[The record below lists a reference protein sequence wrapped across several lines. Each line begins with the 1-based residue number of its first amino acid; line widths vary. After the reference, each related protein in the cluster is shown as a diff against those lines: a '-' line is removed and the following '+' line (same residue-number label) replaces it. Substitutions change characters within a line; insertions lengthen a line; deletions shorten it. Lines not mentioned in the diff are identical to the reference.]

1 MFGRNGSV
9 SFGESQVV
17 NGGLPPGGGGGGGG
31 VGLIVGGIKERRIA
45 VKCLEM
51 EEMLEKQG

>member
-1 MFGRNGSV
+1 MLGRNGGIRLGS
-9 SFGESQVV
+9 
-17 NGGLPPGGGGGGGG
+17 GGVAPGLGGG
-31 VGLIVGGIKERRIA
+31 GGIKERRIA

>member
-1 MFGRNGSV
+1 MTMFGRNGGIRLGS
-9 SFGESQVV
+9 
-17 NGGLPPGGGGGGGG
+17 GGVTPGSGGVAPGSGGG
-31 VGLIVGGIKERRIA
+31 GGIKERRIA

>member
-1 MFGRNGSV
+1 MMGADSNGKRLLFPKVLPRAPGSV
-9 SFGESQVV
+9 GKVPIITGAADHE
-17 NGGLPPGGGGGGGG
+17 
-31 VGLIVGGIKERRIA
+31 KKRRIA